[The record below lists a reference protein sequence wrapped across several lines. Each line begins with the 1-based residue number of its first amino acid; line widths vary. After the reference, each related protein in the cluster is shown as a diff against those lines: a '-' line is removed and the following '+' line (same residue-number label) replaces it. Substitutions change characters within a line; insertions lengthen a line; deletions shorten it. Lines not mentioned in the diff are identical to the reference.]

1 MRLATSLVPV
11 GPDNRSAD
19 LSPGITIRRPGRE
32 DGAAVWKLVADSAT
46 LDTNSMYCN
55 LLQCSH
61 FAATCAIAE
70 MEGEIVGWVSGYIP
84 PEDSDAYFVWQVCTA
99 ERARGQGIA
108 KRLIRSVLARSVCA
122 GVTRLQST
130 ITANNAPSWALFGA
144 MADTLDTELTR
155 AAHFRRDAHFDGQ
168 HDTEYLVTIGPF
180 ERSTL
185 PVRRVA

>member
-1 MRLATSLVPV
+1 MSLATSLSTV
-11 GPDNRSAD
+11 GPDDRSAD

-32 DGAAVWKLVADSAT
+32 DGAAVWKLVADSVT

-70 MEGEIVGWVSGYIP
+70 MEGEIIGWLSGYIP
-84 PEDSDAYFVWQVCTA
+84 PEEPDTYFVWQVCTA
-99 ERARGQGIA
+99 ERARGRGIA
-108 KRLIRSVLARSVCA
+108 KQLIKNVLGRSACA

-144 MADTLDTELTR
+144 MAETLDTELTR
-155 AAHFRRDAHFDGQ
+155 APHFRRDAHFGGQ
-168 HDTEYLVTIGPF
+168 HDTEYMVTIGPF
-180 ERSTL
+180 ARSVL